1 MKKNFIIQ
9 VTVDNSG
16 CDFDDDIDLVC
27 LTVEDDVTKSDVKR
41 KIESVNK
48 KLHKKN
54 QDGDCLYSD
63 FGWNK
68 ATLMDEVCEK
78 YGWSWE
84 DVSYDIDVVI

>member
-1 MKKNFIIQ
+1 MNKKFIIQ

-27 LTVEDDVTKSDVKR
+27 LTVAEDITKSDVKR

-48 KLHKKN
+48 KLHKEN
-54 QDGDCLYSD
+54 SNGNCYADL
-63 FGWNK
+63 GWNK
-68 ATLMDEVCEK
+68 ATLMNAVCEK

-84 DVSYDIDVVI
+84 DVSYDICVVI